1 MEGGVINLKK
11 EKNTVRT
18 FIRFCPSKKKFFGQD
33 SKECQWVFNT
43 GDHGK
48 SVIASRK
55 SSISKTR
62 CCTVTNE
69 IFKEDVCNSE
79 IYRKTMLQQHAVNVL
94 DGISTNIIVCG
105 PHKTGKTN
113 LLIGSQRSI
122 GIVLQ
127 SIYDIFAA
135 IRCYTS
141 GIHINEKGVNTETS
155 GNFDRLFV
163 VKASVLEIGE
173 SSSNYKLDNVR
184 DLINPENPLQLIK
197 KLGGELGYSIKGE
210 PEHLFENEEK
220 LVASILSAVARKKV
234 LDAIRRERVNERK
247 KKKTPEQIQNTLFGD
262 FGERWIKDDTI
273 GSLVITVSVESVD
286 RSELENNIRKNEKLA
301 NSTHVNCGSLRFF
314 EISSC
319 ISTSPK
325 VKTLIPLFGLLD
337 LAFEIRKYCYT
348 NEKSNRINI
357 TNISSYVAS
366 TIIDSNLTVIGTLSR
381 SPSEKKCCIRP
392 LIAPYDNQTTVQPH
406 SIFDTLQFLEY
417 IGNSMKFPIYPQRS
431 CFKKPFVQ
439 SKLME
444 ICRKNLMESKQVNNK
459 MIIKSERGIWQSE
472 SSGRVTRIIRLLTFI
487 NRSIEGSGI
496 LRILMSG
503 NEDDII
509 RIYCENIVGSGV
521 IDLDGYQ
528 INNSTGKWFQIDN
541 YKLPEKER
549 EQRKKLE
556 YINQTEQRYGI
567 KDKNIK
573 NEALLNG
580 KKVKFNCE
588 KKEGKNE
595 IEDGTGKIKNLDF
608 TTEKHKFNDAYY
620 KEISENKTPNQF
632 RNNIKFDDVL
642 LSSNINE
649 KMESSES
656 EIDITDIFDSTAF
669 EHNHD
674 KLENEDF
681 NVNLCEKFDKSSN
694 SKKKILISE
703 NVGNSNNYLNVDECI
718 GESNTFNNQISEG
731 IGPDSDQ
738 FDPVKQYEKLLKKTI
753 SLNKLQKSI
762 MESQKK
768 LLRDESLDV
777 DGNTNSISDYM
788 VKLEEK
794 KPSRYYPLVN
804 KKAIEASQKAIEAS
818 KKAIEASKHLYER
831 EVNHSRGKIHDHIP
845 ASRNFPQ
852 IDIYAPSYD
861 SDIEYDKFHNPKDI
875 VFDFKSS
882 NESDEDDGEKVL
894 EGHYKSNF
902 SQKNESCPCCDQLSK
917 RSKCRCHYADASV
930 NFNGISETSVNTDK
944 SLFLYYEPG
953 AGRNEIIK
961 ANGRSWD
968 IFLNIPKK
976 FTDINALG
984 FKHGKIFQN
993 DEQDFENNFE
1003 KDENFGIPDS
1013 HKISS
1018 YEAFSREDISNITSE
1033 FDRSSFQTEI
1043 LPDLSQKSAIANNKL
1058 HNKKI
1063 NCKSNPTIESENKR
1077 IKNNILD
1084 DLMEIK
1090 RQTSNLKR
1098 QFILDPKL
1106 FRPLYESNVPIKYN
1120 NPLKKTDIDEDLRNI
1135 EQQSCFEHSLNV
1147 SRASSIDNSND
1158 LNLNSNLNNS
1168 DYPNFSSE
1176 NSSPE
1181 NSFENLSL
1189 CNSQINQ
1196 SYITGSS
1203 NNYSDDKY
1211 LEEIEM
1217 DLNEQLNHFSTSINT
1232 HLPNKKLGESDT
1244 ERSIE
1249 IKNYQKTPIEN
1260 VIREVGCC
1268 HIKYI
1273 LPFPKNLKPKIFK
1286 GTNNFQFPYLRSLY

>member
-11 EKNTVRT
+11 ERSSVRT
-18 FIRFCPSKKKFFGQD
+18 FIRFCPSKKTIIED

-48 SVIASRK
+48 SIRASRK

-62 CCTVTNE
+62 SCTVTDE
-69 IFKEDVCNSE
+69 IFKEDACNSE
-79 IYRKTMLQQHAVNVL
+79 IYRKTMLQQHAVDVL

-135 IRCYTS
+135 IRCYTN
-141 GIHINEKGVNTETS
+141 GIHINEKGVNTETT

-173 SSSNYKLDNVR
+173 DSSNFKLDNVR

-210 PEHLFENEEK
+210 HEHLFENEEK
-220 LVASILSAVARKKV
+220 LVASILSAIARKKV
-234 LDAIRRERVNERK
+234 LDAIRRERVNTRK
-247 KKKTPEQIQNTLFGD
+247 KKKTPEQIQNTIFGE
-262 FGERWIKDDTI
+262 FGERWVKDDMI
-273 GSLVITVSVESVD
+273 GSLLITISVESVD
-286 RSELENNIRKNEKLA
+286 KSELENNISKNEKIA
-301 NSTHVNCGSLRFF
+301 NSTHVNYGTLRFF

-319 ISTSPK
+319 ISASPNLK
-325 VKTLIPLFGLLD
+325 AVIPLFGLLD

-357 TNISSYVAS
+357 TNISSYIAS
-366 TIIDSNLTVIGTLSR
+366 TIIDSNLTIIGTLSR
-381 SPSEKKCCIRP
+381 FPSEKKCCIRP

-417 IGNSMKFPIYPQRS
+417 IGNSMKFPIYPQRN
-431 CFKKPFVQ
+431 CFKKPFAQ

-444 ICRKNLMESKQVNNK
+444 VCRKNLMNGSKKIHSK

-509 RIYCENIVGSGV
+509 RIYCENIIGSGV

-556 YINQTEQRYGI
+556 YMNQIEQKYGL

-573 NEALLNG
+573 KETLLID
-580 KKVKFNCE
+580 KKVKFDCE
-588 KKEGKNE
+588 KKNEKE
-595 IEDGTGKIKNLDF
+595 IEDHIKKMKNLDF
-608 TTEKHKFNDAYY
+608 TIERPKFEDNNF
-620 KEISENKTPNQF
+620 KEISENKAPNKF
-632 RNNIKFDDVL
+632 GNNIKFDEVL
-642 LSSNINE
+642 LSSSKNE
-649 KMESSES
+649 RIESSES
-656 EIDITDIFDSTAF
+656 DIDITNIFDSTAL
-669 EHNHD
+669 ERNKD
-674 KLENEDF
+674 KLDNEDF
-681 NVNLCEKFDKSSN
+681 NVNLCEQFDKSN
-694 SKKKILISE
+694 KSKKKLFISE
-703 NVGNSNNYLNVDECI
+703 NVGNSNNYLNVDEYV
-718 GESNTFNNQISEG
+718 GESNNFNDKISEG
-731 IGPDSDQ
+731 IGPDSNL

-768 LLRDESLDV
+768 VLEDESLYA
-777 DGNTNSISDYM
+777 NSNANSMNDYIA
-788 VKLEEK
+788 KLEGK
-794 KPSRYYPLVN
+794 KPSNRLSLVN

-845 ASRNFPQ
+845 ASKNFPQ

-861 SDIEYDKFHNPKDI
+861 SDIEYDKFHNPEDI

-882 NESDEDDGEKVL
+882 NESDEDHKERVL
-894 EGHYKSNF
+894 ESHYKSNF
-902 SQKNESCPCCDQLSK
+902 SHNNKSCPCCDQLSK

-953 AGRNEIIK
+953 AGKNELIK
-961 ANGRSWD
+961 PNGRSWD
-968 IFLNIPKK
+968 IFVNVPKK
-976 FTDINALG
+976 FANVTTLG
-984 FKHGKIFQN
+984 FENGKIFQSDKQEFENPFEN
-993 DEQDFENNFE
+993 DENIEV
-1003 KDENFGIPDS
+1003 PDS
-1013 HKISS
+1013 KIISS
-1018 YEAFSREDISNITSE
+1018 YEAFSDKDISNITSE
-1033 FDRSSFQTEI
+1033 FDQNSFQTKINLDSLQRETTE
-1043 LPDLSQKSAIANNKL
+1043 NNKL
-1058 HNKKI
+1058 SKKKV
-1063 NCKSNPTIESENKR
+1063 NYESNSNVENENQT
-1077 IKNNILD
+1077 IKNDILD

-1090 RQTSNLKR
+1090 RQTSNLKH

-1106 FRPLYESNVPIKYN
+1106 FKPLYESNNPDNCDRSIK
-1120 NPLKKTDIDEDLRNI
+1120 KIDIDQELKNV
-1135 EQQSCFEHSLNV
+1135 EKYSCFEHNTNIDRL
-1147 SRASSIDNSND
+1147 SSSANSND
-1158 LNLNSNLNNS
+1158 LNFNSNFNYS
-1168 DYPNFSSE
+1168 DYLNFNLE
-1176 NSSPE
+1176 NSSRE
-1181 NSFENLSL
+1181 NSFEGVTPY
-1189 CNSQINQ
+1189 NSKINQ
-1196 SYITGSS
+1196 PYINSSS
-1203 NNYSDDKY
+1203 NNYSDNKY

-1217 DLNEQLNHFSTSINT
+1217 DLNEQLNNFSKYTNT
-1232 HLPNKKLGESDT
+1232 NLSNTRLSESNID
-1244 ERSIE
+1244 RSIE
-1249 IKNYQKTPIEN
+1249 ILKHQEIPIEN

-1273 LPFPKNLKPKIFK
+1273 MPFPKDLKPKIFK
-1286 GTNNFQFPYLRSLY
+1286 GTSNFQFPYLRSLY